1 MDEETKEQ
9 IKDVLHKP
17 RIPQTVMNV
26 LHKPWA
32 PATIVGVLGVGVGI
46 GAARTYFTRKVKEVT
61 TEAEEDIQQLKN
73 VQLDLDFE
81 RSERDHQL
89 NSAIDK
95 ATYLTREL
103 TLKGT
108 ILLERLQGLS
118 EQGEELP
125 QPELPVDNEPI
136 RVVDPLERMDQ
147 RNTAKLISTGE
158 KVAEMVVSNIFSD
171 ISDDDWDYEYE
182 RSTRTEDE
190 PYIIHVDE
198 FVSDEMGWDSQST
211 ITWYEGDQI
220 LTDTHDTPIYNPTSV
235 VGELRF
241 GHGSKDPN
249 VVYVRNE
256 KLQAEYEILRDEGNY
271 MDEVLGGQVER
282 ELEASDLRH
291 TNSPRKFR
299 QE

>member
-9 IKDVLHKP
+9 IKDVLNKP
-17 RIPQTVMNV
+17 RIQQTLVNV
-26 LHKPWA
+26 LHRPWV
-32 PATIVGVLGVGVGI
+32 PATIAGVLGIGVGVG
-46 GAARTYFTRKVKEVT
+46 ATRAYFTRKVKEVT
-61 TEAEEDIQQLKN
+61 NDAEEDIQNLKN

-81 RSERDHQL
+81 RSERDREL

-103 TLKGT
+103 TLHGT
-108 ILLERLQGLS
+108 RLLERLQALTEGA
-118 EQGEELP
+118 EELP
-125 QPELPVDNEPI
+125 QPEPPEDLPV

-158 KVAEMVVSNIFSD
+158 EAAETIISNVFD
-171 ISDDDWDYEYE
+171 EISDDDWDYEIE
-182 RSTRTEDE
+182 RATRTEDE

-198 FVSDEMGWDSQST
+198 FISDEMGWDSQST

-220 LTDTHDTPIYNPTSV
+220 LTDTHDTPIYNPEKV
-235 VGELRF
+235 VGSLRF

-271 MDEVLGGQVER
+271 VDEILGGQVER
-282 ELEASDLRH
+282 QLEASDLRH